1 MHPLHLQMGRLVL
14 IAGTA
19 LAATAARSRAA
30 ETVQLTPQRD
40 NTIYENCS
48 VPCPDGG
55 SNGSGENVFAGR
67 SGMLG
72 LRRALLRFDVAS
84 AVPSG
89 ATVLGADLTVHVSS
103 PAPGAPPVS
112 VALHRL
118 SADWGEGASDA
129 GLPGGGGALP
139 APGDASWEFRFFD
152 TTPWTGAGAAG
163 DFQPLPSATASI
175 GGEGFYTWT
184 STPDLVADVQTWL
197 ADPALNF
204 GWLIIG
210 NEAGGGGGGGGSA
223 ARRFNSRES
232 PDPTLRPVLSITY
245 ESPPPVPA
253 VSAPGAVLLAAILIA
268 GLCLVARRTRA

>member
-118 SADWGEGASDA
+118 DCPAAEERCRPRGTR
-129 GLPGGGGALP
+129 PGSFAFLTPRPGPVLEPQGISSRCP
-139 APGDASWEFRFFD
+139 APQFR
-152 TTPWTGAGAAG
+152 
-163 DFQPLPSATASI
+163 
-175 GGEGFYTWT
+175 
-184 STPDLVADVQTWL
+184 
-197 ADPALNF
+197 
-204 GWLIIG
+204 
-210 NEAGGGGGGGGSA
+210 
-223 ARRFNSRES
+223 
-232 PDPTLRPVLSITY
+232 
-245 ESPPPVPA
+245 
-253 VSAPGAVLLAAILIA
+253 
-268 GLCLVARRTRA
+268 